1 MNIRR
6 LYCSILALGFFL
18 IGYSQSNFQSGF
30 LPSINLN
37 KKLENDWS
45 FNFKIESRQTLKE
58 GIIGDNN
65 SVLYDYSLTDF
76 SLILAK
82 KVAFN
87 QTIAAGYLIRLRDQK
102 PTHRFIQQYVI
113 TKAYSGFR
121 LSHRF
126 VADETFDEREV
137 MVFRLRYRI
146 SSLFPL
152 NGQSI
157 DPKEFY
163 IKINHEYLNAFQ
175 SNNYDLEIRLTPFL
189 GYIVND
195 DSKLEFGLDYRINS
209 FLENQTSN
217 RYWLSLNWFLS
228 I

>member
-1 MNIRR
+1 M
-6 LYCSILALGFFL
+6 GFFL
-18 IGYSQSNFQSGF
+18 SGYSQSNFQSGL

-45 FNFKIESRQTLKE
+45 LNFKIELRQFLKE
-58 GIIGDNN
+58 GIIGDDNPFQ
-65 SVLYDYSLTDF
+65 YDYELTDL
-76 SLILAK
+76 SIVSAK
-82 KVAFN
+82 KIAIN
-87 QTIAAGYLIRLRDQK
+87 QTLAAGYLIRLRDQK

-113 TKAYSGFR
+113 TSSYSGFR

-126 VADETFDEREV
+126 VADETFDEGEALEL
-137 MVFRLRYRI
+137 RLRYRI
-146 SSLFPL
+146 SGLFPL

-163 IKINHEYLNAFQ
+163 VKINHEYVNGFQ
-175 SNNYDLEIRLTPFL
+175 NSDYDLEIRLIPFL
-189 GYIVND
+189 GYVVND
-195 DSKLEFGLDYRINS
+195 DSKFEFGLDYRINS

>member
-1 MNIRR
+1 LNIRP
-6 LYCSILALGFFL
+6 LISLCLALGFFL
-18 IGYSQSNFQSGF
+18 SGYSQSNFQSGL

-45 FNFKIESRQTLKE
+45 LNFKIELRQFLKE
-58 GIIGDNN
+58 GIIGDDNPFQ
-65 SVLYDYSLTDF
+65 YDYELTDL
-76 SLILAK
+76 SIVSAK
-82 KVAFN
+82 KIAIN
-87 QTIAAGYLIRLRDQK
+87 QTLAAGYLIRLRDQK

-113 TKAYSGFR
+113 TSSYSGFR

-126 VADETFDEREV
+126 VADETFDEGEALEL
-137 MVFRLRYRI
+137 RLRYRI
-146 SSLFPL
+146 SGLFPL

-163 IKINHEYLNAFQ
+163 VKINHEYVNGFQ
-175 SNNYDLEIRLTPFL
+175 NSDYDLEIRLIPFL
-189 GYIVND
+189 GYVVND
-195 DSKLEFGLDYRINS
+195 DSKFEFGLDYRINS

>member
-1 MNIRR
+1 M
-6 LYCSILALGFFL
+6 GFFL
-18 IGYSQSNFQSGF
+18 SGYSQSNFQSGL

-45 FNFKIESRQTLKE
+45 LNFKIESRQILKE
-58 GIIGDNN
+58 GIIGDDNPIQ
-65 SVLYDYSLTDF
+65 YDYELTDL
-76 SLILAK
+76 SIVSAK
-82 KVAFN
+82 KIAIN

-113 TKAYSGFR
+113 TSNYSGFR

-126 VADETFDEREV
+126 VADETFDEGEA
-137 MVFRLRYRI
+137 MELRLRYRI

-163 IKINHEYLNAFQ
+163 IKINHEYVNAFQ
-175 SNNYDLEIRLTPFL
+175 NSDYNLEIRLIPFL
-189 GYIVND
+189 GYVVND
-195 DSKLEFGLDYRINS
+195 DSKFEFGLDYRINS